1 VQPGRFEIT
10 LKVFLVDGDRIL
22 VLRDRESRE
31 GDLPGGRLGADEMA
45 QPWMDAVARELREE
59 LGPHA
64 RWRVDPEPLFVWPHQ
79 FASTGLDGLGIAFA
93 GTWEGG
99 RLTLS
104 DEHEAFAW
112 VPVEGTDMGDWFQG
126 TMLQAAR
133 RFQQRPRSG

>member
-1 VQPGRFEIT
+1 MRPGRFEIT
-10 LKVFLVDGDRIL
+10 LKVFVMDGEHLL

-31 GDLPGGRLGADEMA
+31 GDLPGGRLGADEMSA
-45 QPWMDAVARELREE
+45 PWLEAVTRELTEE

-79 FASTGLDGLGIAFA
+79 FTSTGLDGLGIAFA
-93 GTWEGG
+93 GVWEGG

-112 VPVEGTDMGDWFQG
+112 VRLDDADLGDWFQG
-126 TMLQAAR
+126 TMLVAAR
-133 RFQQRPRSG
+133 RFQHRRRSG